1 MTPSGPLQG
10 PTMLIRPSQ
19 PQVFPSHAGGQSM
32 FGIPA
37 AALNQDGSLNSP
49 ANPAASGSVVS
60 VWATGG
66 GVPLLP
72 VSVLWGPG
80 SLEVSNAGMVYGVM
94 QINFRLPSQPNVYP
108 GPSFHIQIGDAVSDP
123 FSIYIAQTMLP

>member
-1 MTPSGPLQG
+1 
-10 PTMLIRPSQ
+10 
-19 PQVFPSHAGGQSM
+19 M

-37 AALNQDGSLNSP
+37 AGLNQDGSLNS
-49 ANPAASGSVVS
+49 ASNPAAPGSVVS

-66 GVPLLP
+66 GLPLLP

-80 SLEVSNAGMVYGVM
+80 SLEVLYAGNAPGLVYGVV

-108 GPSFHIQIGDAVSDP
+108 GPSFQIQIGDAVSAP
-123 FSIYIAQTMLP
+123 FSIYIEQTMLP